1 MDALIDY
8 LEETSAFAP
17 TSADWWLVWI
27 GAATLVF
34 LVISAALVAV
44 QIWHSGRTTKKNN
57 SFVHI
62 AIQTRDHDLIQM
74 FEQFR
79 LARRKLRDGHIGS
92 FGVEQVDEREISYN
106 GRMLMAEDVLKKV
119 FNYYEATAI
128 GIKNGALNEPILK
141 DWWRRSYV
149 LDFIDFA
156 LYVYQRR
163 LRDGAD
169 KLFSEYEEQAIR
181 WAKEDEQQQ
190 IEDAKA
196 KARSWWRE
204 EQMKPDS

>member
-1 MDALIDY
+1 MKMIVS
-8 LEETSAFAP
+8 E
-17 TSADWWLVWI
+17 WLYCGGLGSSSQKAKV
-27 GAATLVF
+27 
-34 LVISAALVAV
+34 
-44 QIWHSGRTTKKNN
+44 NN
-57 SFVHI
+57 SFEHI

-92 FGVEQVDEREISYN
+92 FGVLQVEDREISYN

-128 GIKNGALNEPILK
+128 GIKNGALNEAILR
-141 DWWRRSYV
+141 DWWRRSDV

-156 LYVYQRR
+156 LYVFQRR
-163 LRDGAD
+163 LRDDAP
-169 KLFSEYEEQAIR
+169 KMFIEYEQLALKWTEG
-181 WAKEDEQQQ
+181 DERQQ
-190 IEDAKA
+190 IEDALG

-204 EQMKPDS
+204 EQAKPQT

>member
-1 MDALIDY
+1 MDALINY
-8 LEETSAFAP
+8 FREVSAFGPNA
-17 TSADWWLVWI
+17 ADWWLVGI
-27 GAATLVF
+27 GGATLF
-34 LVISAALVAV
+34 LLIITAAFAGI

-57 SFVHI
+57 SFFHI

-92 FGVEQVDEREISYN
+92 FGVEQVDEREISYA
-106 GRMLMAEDVLKKV
+106 GKMLMAEDVLKKV

-163 LRDGAD
+163 LRDGAE
-169 KLFSEYEEQAIR
+169 KLFSEYELQAIN
-181 WAKEDEQQQ
+181 WAEDDEKQQ
-190 IEDAKA
+190 IEDAQA

-204 EQMKPDS
+204 EQAKAPD